1 MLAAR
6 SIGSVIRCESTV
18 LSLSLRHLLQLRTAQ
33 PSPTTGMLGP
43 SATIACMTGN
53 RTLHTFNGNC
63 QCLVYINNS
72 TSLVVSRHNRAL
84 RYLPCISNATT
95 ALPAEYCRN
104 HKFCTSA
111 QLQRVDK
118 KRGSELDTRESTTD
132 NDIAED
138 AQGATAAL
146 PEEVSGVLGRVA
158 TKMCIVYTCKV
169 CNTRSSKI
177 FSKLAYTKGIVIV
190 KCPGCDSKHLIADNL
205 GWFKHVGHK

>member
-18 LSLSLRHLLQLRTAQ
+18 LSLSLRHLLRTTQ
-33 PSPTTGMLGP
+33 PSTTTGTLGP
-43 SATIACMTGN
+43 SATIACMPGN

-84 RYLPCISNATT
+84 RCLPCISNATI

-111 QLQRVDK
+111 QLQCVDK
-118 KRGSELDTRESTTD
+118 KRGSEVDTRESTTD
-132 NDIAED
+132 SDIAED
-138 AQGATAAL
+138 ARDVTAEL
-146 PEEVSGVLGRVA
+146 PDEASGVLGRVA

-190 KCPGCDSKHLIADNL
+190 TCPGCDNKHLIADNL

>member
-18 LSLSLRHLLQLRTAQ
+18 LSLSLRHLLRTAQ
-33 PSPTTGMLGP
+33 PSTTTGTLGP

-63 QCLVYINNS
+63 QCLYNINNS
-72 TSLVVSRHNRAL
+72 TSLVVSRHSRAL
-84 RYLPCISNATT
+84 GFLPCITATT

-111 QLQRVDK
+111 QLQCVDK
-118 KRGSELDTRESTTD
+118 KRGSEEHTRESTTD
-132 NDIAED
+132 GDIAED
-138 AQGATAAL
+138 AQDVTATL

-190 KCPGCDSKHLIADNL
+190 KCPGCDNKHLIADNL